1 MPFVRIKLS
10 GVGSFAKMEI
20 RADDDV
26 SDLTKRA
33 CTEFSHFPNAG
44 QGSLYLVAA
53 GGDEEP
59 TETDINS
66 ILSGGGR
73 LGVGKSLTR
82 VGIVSGA
89 WLVFVRVSDPPLAP
103 TLASSSF
110 SSTTPPKKFV
120 LVVNGLDKY
129 GEVVP
134 KSLDVTISSQAEL
147 KELMKSHGG
156 GSLVLDNTSAATRK
170 VEDLVNGGVY
180 TLIGG
185 QQEAVK
191 RHTTWT
197 QQADKLLEEA
207 ATVAVR
213 DVCEKTLGKLVMSN
227 NTTYTNTLNEK
238 QEFDG
243 LLNNSTDTVII
254 VEAKHVSKPEH
265 VDLVLDKAS
274 FLLQCAREAKVGDLK
289 GISSVI
295 PVLASSRFSPS
306 MIALC
311 KARGVGVVKPNGS
324 GYTYIP
330 FTTPS
335 SHLIGRTRGFHT
347 LARVVRVFI

>member
-1 MPFVRIKLS
+1 MSFVRIKLA
-10 GVGSFAKMEI
+10 GVGSFAKLET
-20 RADDDV
+20 RGDDDIA
-26 SDLTKRA
+26 DLAKRA
-33 CTEFSHFPNAG
+33 CSEFSHWGVNPG
-44 QGSLYLVAA
+44 QVSLYLVSA
-53 GGDEEP
+53 GGEEEP
-59 TETDINS
+59 TEKDIM
-66 ILSGGGR
+66 LCRR

-82 VGIVSGA
+82 EGISSSA
-89 WLVFVRVSDPPLAP
+89 WLLARVSDPVPPLA
-103 TLASSSF
+103 LAASAPL
-110 SSTTPPKKFV
+110 TPKKFF
-120 LVVNGLDKY
+120 LVVNDTDKY

-134 KSLDVTISSQAEL
+134 KSLDVTISTQGEL
-147 KELMKSHGG
+147 KELVKSHGG
-156 GSLVLDNTSAATRK
+156 GSLVQDDTAVATRK
-170 VEDLVNGGVY
+170 VEDLVNGGIY

-213 DVCEKTLGKLVMSN
+213 DVCEKTLGKLGMSN
-227 NTTYTNTLNEK
+227 NITYTNALNEK

-243 LLNNSTDTVII
+243 LLNNNNDTVIV
-254 VEAKHVSKPEH
+254 VEAKHVSQPEH

-274 FLLQCAREAKVGDLK
+274 FLLQCAREGKAEELK
-289 GISSVI
+289 GITNVV

-311 KARGVGVVKPNGS
+311 KARCVGVVKPNGS

-330 FTTPS
+330 FTPHPS
-335 SHLIGRTRGFHT
+335 HFIGRTRSFYT
-347 LARVVRVFI
+347 LARVLRVLL